1 MNRQSSLRIKTAR
14 RSDSRV
20 MSLGECVSK
29 GLSNDGFG
37 LGLLTVPGHTH
48 LCQIDQRRGV
58 NFERERFLCL
68 RQHLICMFY
77 GSLEDLSNIKSKYG
91 KRSLVQVMLIYTIN
105 LGTRRQSF

>member
-29 GLSNDGFG
+29 GMCNDGFG

-58 NFERERFLCL
+58 NFEREMFICL
-68 RQHLICMFY
+68 TQHLICIVY

-105 LGTRRQSF
+105 LGTRRQ

>member
-1 MNRQSSLRIKTAR
+1 MSLR
-14 RSDSRV
+14 
-20 MSLGECVSK
+20 ECVSK

-37 LGLLTVPGHTH
+37 LVLLMVPGHTH
-48 LCQIDQRRGV
+48 IWQIDQRRGV

-68 RQHLICMFY
+68 RQNFICMFY

-91 KRSLVQVMLIYTIN
+91 KRSMLQVMLIYTIN